1 MLTTTGHLVTAI
13 IILGV
18 VVTATAM
25 LTIAIHVVTQ
35 VDNRLNMITK

>member
-13 IILGV
+13 IILAV
-18 VVTATAM
+18 VVTATTM
-25 LTIAIHVVTQ
+25 LTVAIHVVTQ